1 MAFSLKA
8 VFGIDATGFR
18 TELRQLRRELN
29 TFATDAMKL
38 GTGVAVGAFVALSKG
53 ALDLAAGLK
62 DTALQVGI
70 NVEALQALHYAATQN
85 GSSVG
90 SMNKALEKLRL
101 NTQAAAEGNKQQ
113 AEAFATLG
121 INVADFLRLPLEKR
135 YEAIGKAVQNS
146 RDKQA
151 AFNAVSEIFG
161 AKIGPDQIAVLNS
174 LATQGFPAT
183 AKAAAEAGQVMKAET
198 VAALEGAAQAI
209 DDFKKRATIAVG
221 NILVNFRSEE
231 GLKLML
237 YQLLKAA
244 GVFGAKILDT
254 IAEASGFVRAVLG
267 ASFGWVIDKFRD
279 GWLDSVARIASA
291 LNRILPDGMQI
302 NVAGIEALKSAGQS
316 VADRITAAIAETK
329 PSTFAKDVGEF
340 WDGVIK
346 DQQGVVDQMN
356 KVDFGKPAA
365 QLKDAGNELQNSG
378 EQAATKI
385 TDAVDRMITV
395 TNGASSITLNLR
407 DAARLIYDASGRFV
421 GVVSKVG
428 QAFAPLWGIEGVLT
442 NKYYGDLSNEGLS
455 ELIRQSKNKANELR
469 NPALT
474 RSNIG
479 TDIEA
484 SRLEAS
490 VLNAQRELDI
500 RNDFQS
506 QVGRLGVAGARSN
519 YDPIVFE
526 ELLRRFGPNSDTS
539 EQTQLLREIADQ
551 RRDFQA
557 IAEGLK
563 TVRG

>member
-8 VFGIDATGFR
+8 VFGIDATGVR
-18 TELRQLRRELN
+18 TELRQLRRDLN
-29 TFATDAMKL
+29 TFVGDFAKL
-38 GTGVAVGAFVALSKG
+38 GAGVAVGAFVALSKG

-85 GSSVG
+85 GSSVE

-198 VAALEGAAQAI
+198 VAALESAAQAI

-316 VADRITAAIAETK
+316 ISDRITAAIAETK

-356 KVDFGKPAA
+356 KVDFAKPAA
-365 QLKDAGNELQNSG
+365 QLREAGKELKTNVVDPILTAAERLEQSG
-378 EQAATKI
+378 LTVGEALMNGAFTWAEGQKLWSANITKFIAATRQMGALIAGIRGGSVFNGLETETLEEVVRQNRNKASDLRNEALTRTGLG
-385 TDAVDRMITV
+385 TD
-395 TNGASSITLNLR
+395 LE
-407 DAARLIYDASGRFV
+407 AARL
-421 GVVSKVG
+421 
-428 QAFAPLWGIEGVLT
+428 
-442 NKYYGDLSNEGLS
+442 
-455 ELIRQSKNKANELR
+455 
-469 NPALT
+469 
-474 RSNIG
+474 
-479 TDIEA
+479 EA
-484 SRLEAS
+484 EAM
-490 VLNAQRELDI
+490 NAQRELDV
-500 RNDFQS
+500 RNRFAGDIARQ
-506 QVGRLGVAGARSN
+506 GVAGARSN

-539 EQTQLLREIADQ
+539 EQTKLLREIADQ

-563 TVRG
+563 GTRT